1 MISSITSEEFSPAAR
16 KSAIVIT
23 TYNHAHFLSDAIES
37 CLRQTTGVDEIIV
50 IDDGSTDDPASV
62 VARYPNVRMIRQENR
77 GLAAARNTGIA
88 ATDAIFLT
96 FLDADDR
103 LLPEAMEVGI
113 RCLEAQPGA
122 AMVYGAYRMIGVD
135 GRPVSA
141 KIHIPVFGD
150 PYLQFLRRGNFI
162 GMHATVVYRRERLAT
177 FGGFDESFRCCE
189 DYELFMRIAKS
200 GAIVSHDRLV
210 AEYRKHGQNMSN
222 NRLSMQAAA
231 LRVLD
236 VQSASTVTAEERVAI
251 AEVKKLW
258 SNYHA
263 SEVVAD
269 AICHLQSHPL
279 MALKAIF
286 HSLQMA
292 PLNFFKTTGAKGLRR
307 LARLVPSAVGRLMPE
322 RVWRPRVGGFK
333 LGDFARTNPV
343 SNSFGFDRG
352 KPIDRYYIEN
362 FLARRSN
369 DIRGRVLEI
378 GDNSYTVRFGG
389 SNVSQSDV
397 LHVDASNPAATI
409 IGDLSA
415 SDVLPSD
422 AFDCIILTQT
432 LHLIYDMRKALA
444 NLARSLKPGGVLLV
458 TVPGI
463 TPVDRAEWGYTWY
476 WSLTELALARLL
488 AECLDPRDILI
499 ESFGNV
505 FAAVCFL
512 QGLAVSEVPT
522 AKLDVLDP
530 AFPVVVAARVVKR
543 QSQ

>member
-1 MISSITSEEFSPAAR
+1 VDR
-16 KSAIVIT
+16 KTAIVIT
-23 TYNHAHFLSDAIES
+23 TFNHAHFLSCAIES
-37 CLRQTTGVDEIIV
+37 CLRQTAAIDEIIV

-62 VARYPNVRMIRQENR
+62 VARYRKVRIISQENR
-77 GLAAARNTGIA
+77 GLAAARNTGVA
-88 ATDAIFLT
+88 ATDAAFLT

-113 RCLEAQPGA
+113 RHLEAQPSA
-122 AMVYGAYRMIGVD
+122 AMVYGAHRMVDVD

-150 PYLQFLRRGNFI
+150 AYLQFLRRGNFV
-162 GMHATVVYRRERLAT
+162 GMHATVVYRRERLAAL
-177 FGGFDESFRCCE
+177 GGFDESFRSCE
-189 DYELFMRIAKS
+189 DYELFMRIVKT
-200 GAIVSHDRLV
+200 GAIVSHDCLV

-222 NRLSMQAAA
+222 NRRRMLAAA

-236 VQSASTVTAEERVAI
+236 VQSASIVTAEERLAI
-251 AEVKKLW
+251 AEGRKFWRAYYAGEL
-258 SNYHA
+258 A
-263 SEVVAD
+263 ED
-269 AICHLQSHPL
+269 AIRDLHYHPL
-279 MALKAIF
+279 MAFKAIF
-286 HSLQMA
+286 HSFQMA
-292 PLNFFKTTGAKGLRR
+292 PLTVLRTARVNVQRR
-307 LARLVPSAVGRLMPE
+307 LAKRVPSAIGRLMPE
-322 RVWRPRVGGFK
+322 RFWTPSVGMFK
-333 LGDFARTNPV
+333 FGDFARTNPV
-343 SNSFGFDRG
+343 SKSFGFDRG

-362 FLARRSN
+362 FLAKCSN

-389 SNVSQSDV
+389 SKVSQSDV
-397 LHVDASNPAATI
+397 LHVDAANPAATI
-409 IGDLSA
+409 IGNLSA
-415 SDVLPSD
+415 SDVLPPD

-444 NLARSLKPGGVLLV
+444 NLAQSLKPGGVLLI

-463 TPVDRAEWGYTWY
+463 SPVDRAEWGYTWY
-476 WSLTELALARLL
+476 WSLTGLALAQLL

-499 ESFGNV
+499 ENFGNV

-530 AFPVVVAARVVKR
+530 AFPVVVAGRVVKR